1 MAEHAD
7 RIMGG
12 ARDRLEV
19 VYRAMWQDGRAGLHE
34 LAAGTFRSW
43 ARSQYP
49 QLDVAQS
56 GAAGSGASD
65 ASTVV
70 VAKRGQRGDAVA
82 GQRSDGDAA
91 GTATDGSGP
100 AAAAGPRL
108 DLTRET
114 STDGGVTTT
123 TLELVRQA
131 AAAMTVVT
139 TRVLSDARSA
149 WLWVDVEVPA
159 DVPAAPDGPRGEDRS
174 MQPPMSM
181 PTFAAEHG
189 PSQLAVLRDT
199 GVEALVHELLD
210 AGLRDGGRPH
220 LGPEPLSVDPVQ
232 VRDPGHT
239 EAIRNAIVSP
249 QRPVPYLVIAWDPIN
264 RETAMGDM
272 TRRAQSAASQLAGLA
287 RVFVLP
293 LELLT
298 RFQRLVG
305 GELDLQP
312 GEARLYLTGSQDPHR
327 HRTLSAELVRSDPHQ
342 AGRWASHLLRL
353 TLAERE
359 PPPLYGQ
366 ARARLGSQRQAPM
379 LEAGPSPAE
388 RIAALE
394 SERDDL
400 WEALFETREQ
410 RASARQQRDEMSQQ
424 NFDMQEEL
432 QLAQLR
438 ADDLQRQLIDS
449 QDQMVEW
456 LLQAGQGGAAPEA
469 DASKRNY
476 QQVTSIRQALQL
488 ARVNLGRVEIP
499 PEAEHRIADLD
510 SSIES
515 QSWALSVFDGLLALE
530 AYANTG
536 SGFQD
541 FRDWCR
547 RSKHQRVWFA
557 NAKKLAMNESEEVMR
572 QPELR
577 KYRLLP
583 VSAEVASSGTI
594 EMQAHLK
601 LSNASFAPRL
611 YFHDGTR
618 GTNATGKIHIGYIGP
633 HMPTKRFRT

>member
-1 MAEHAD
+1 M
-7 RIMGG
+7 
-12 ARDRLEV
+12 RDRLEV

-34 LAAGTFRSW
+34 LAASTFRSW

-49 QLDVAQS
+49 QLDVAQAS
-56 GAAGSGASD
+56 DAGSGA
-65 ASTVV
+65 AE
-70 VAKRGQRGDAVA
+70 
-82 GQRSDGDAA
+82 
-91 GTATDGSGP
+91 P
-100 AAAAGPRL
+100 AAPTGPRL

-123 TLELVRQA
+123 TLELVHQA
-131 AAAMTVVT
+131 ASAMTAVT
-139 TRVLSDARSA
+139 ARVLSDAGSA
-149 WLWVDVEVPA
+149 WLWVDVEVPVE
-159 DVPAAPDGPRGEDRS
+159 VPADAPTASDGMPGDGQPS
-174 MQPPMSM
+174 MA
-181 PTFAAEHG
+181 TFAAEHG
-189 PSQLAVLRDT
+189 PSQLAVLRTT

-210 AGLRDGGRPH
+210 AGLRGGGRPH

-232 VRDPGHT
+232 VRDAGHT

-264 RETAMGDM
+264 PDTAMGDM

-342 AGRWASHLLRL
+342 AGRWASQLLRL
-353 TLAERE
+353 ALAERE

-366 ARARLGSQRQAPM
+366 ASARLGSQRQAPM

-438 ADDLQRQLIDS
+438 ADDLQRQLIDA

-456 LLQAGQGGAAPEA
+456 LLQAGRGAAAPDA
-469 DASKRNY
+469 DASKRKY

-510 SSIES
+510 SAIES

-536 SGFQD
+536 SGFKD

-547 RSKHQRVWFA
+547 RSRHQRVWFA

-577 KYRLLP
+577 KYRVLP
-583 VSAEVASSGTI
+583 VSAEVASGGTI

-618 GTNATGKIHIGYIGP
+618 GANATGKVHVGYIGP
-633 HMPTKRFRT
+633 HLPTKRFRS

>member
-1 MAEHAD
+1 MAA
-7 RIMGG
+7 GPTAG
-12 ARDRLEV
+12 SRDHLEV
-19 VYRAMWQDGRAGLHE
+19 VYRAMWEDGRAGLHE
-34 LAAGTFRSW
+34 LAAGTFRGW
-43 ARSQYP
+43 AQSQHP
-49 QLDVAQS
+49 HLDVARAAAGGS
-56 GAAGSGASD
+56 GAADAPAAS
-65 ASTVV
+65 AST
-70 VAKRGQRGDAVA
+70 
-82 GQRSDGDAA
+82 
-91 GTATDGSGP
+91 
-100 AAAAGPRL
+100 AAAECRL

-123 TLELVRQA
+123 TLELRRQA
-131 AAAMTVVT
+131 ATGMTVVT
-139 TRVLSDARSA
+139 ARVLSGAEGA

-159 DVPAAPDGPRGEDRS
+159 EVPVMHDSTVSEDRS
-174 MQPPMSM
+174 MPVHM
-181 PTFAAEHG
+181 PTHRAEAV
-189 PSQLAVLRDT
+189 PSHLGALRST
-199 GVEALVHELLD
+199 GVEALVHDLLD
-210 AGLRDGGRPH
+210 AGIRGGGKPH
-220 LGPEPLSVDPVQ
+220 VGPEPLSVDPVQ
-232 VRDPGHT
+232 VRDLAHT
-239 EAIRNAIVSP
+239 EALRNAIVSP
-249 QRPVPYLVIAWDPIN
+249 ERPIPYLLIAWDPIN
-264 RETAMGDM
+264 PDTAMGDM
-272 TRRAQSAASQLAGLA
+272 TRRAHSAASQLAGLA
-287 RVFVLP
+287 RVFVMP
-293 LELLT
+293 LALLT

-327 HRTLSAELVRSDPHQ
+327 HRTLSAELVRSNPHQ
-342 AGRWASHLLRL
+342 AGRWASQLLRL
-353 TLAERE
+353 ALAERE

-379 LEAGPSPAE
+379 LESGPSPAE
-388 RIAALE
+388 RIAVLE
-394 SERDDL
+394 TERDDL

-410 RASARQQRDEMSQQ
+410 RATARQQRDEISQQ
-424 NFDMQEEL
+424 VLDMQEEL

-438 ADDLQRQLIDS
+438 ADDLQRQLIDA

-456 LLQAGQGGAAPEA
+456 LLQAGRRADAPDA
-469 DASKRNY
+469 DASKRKY

-488 ARVNLGRVEIP
+488 ARANLSKIEIP

-510 SSIES
+510 SAIES
-515 QSWALSVFDGLLALE
+515 QSWALGVFDGLLALE

-536 SGFQD
+536 AGFQD

-583 VSAEVASSGTI
+583 VSVGVAPAGRI

-618 GTNATGKIHIGYIGP
+618 GANATGKVHVGYIGP
-633 HMPTKRFRT
+633 HLPTKRFRS

>member
-1 MAEHAD
+1 MVTEHGYRTAD
-7 RIMGG
+7 GV
-12 ARDRLEV
+12 RDRLEV
-19 VYRAMWQDGRAGLHE
+19 VYRAMWEDGRAGLHE

-49 QLDVAQS
+49 QLDVAQAAAADRG
-56 GAAGSGASD
+56 GAADGVTGPAVQHD
-65 ASTVV
+65 P
-70 VAKRGQRGDAVA
+70 RGGTTSEE
-82 GQRSDGDAA
+82 RSD
-91 GTATDGSGP
+91 DGL
-100 AAAAGPRL
+100 AEAGPRL

-131 AAAMTVVT
+131 PSGVTVVT
-139 TRVLSDARSA
+139 ARVLSDARSA

-159 DVPAAPDGPRGEDRS
+159 DAAAGHEGGASDDRS
-174 MQPPMSM
+174 MPM
-181 PTFAAEHG
+181 PTFASEHG
-189 PSQLAVLRDT
+189 PAPLAVLRGT
-199 GVEALVHELLD
+199 GAESLVHELLD
-210 AGLRDGGRPH
+210 AGLQGGGRPH
-220 LGPEPLSVDPVQ
+220 LGPEPLSVDPVHIGD
-232 VRDPGHT
+232 VGHT

-249 QRPVPYLVIAWDPIN
+249 KRPVPYLVIAWDPIN
-264 RETAMGDM
+264 PDTAMGDM

-327 HRTLSAELVRSDPHQ
+327 HRTLSAELVRTDAHQ
-342 AGRWASHLLRL
+342 AGRWASQLLRL

-394 SERDDL
+394 TERDDL

-424 NFDMQEEL
+424 IFDMQEEL

-449 QDQMVEW
+449 QDQMVKW
-456 LLQAGQGGAAPEA
+456 LLQAGQQAAAPEA
-469 DASKRNY
+469 DASKRKY

-488 ARVNLGRVEIP
+488 ARANLARVDIP
-499 PEAEHRIADLD
+499 PAAEHRIADLD
-510 SSIES
+510 STIES

-536 SGFQD
+536 SGFKD

-547 RSKHQRVWFA
+547 RSNHQRVWFA

-577 KYRLLP
+577 KYRMLP
-583 VSAEVASSGTI
+583 VSAEAASGGTI

-618 GTNATGKIHIGYIGP
+618 GANATGKIHVGYIGP
-633 HMPTKRFRT
+633 HLPTKRFRS

>member
-1 MAEHAD
+1 MTAGPTA
-7 RIMGG
+7 GG
-12 ARDRLEV
+12 RNHLEV
-19 VYRAMWQDGRAGLHE
+19 VFRAMWQDGRDGIHE
-34 LAAGTFRSW
+34 LAAGTFRGW
-43 ARSQYP
+43 AQSQHP
-49 QLDVAQS
+49 QLDVARAGGDGEAGAAVTASKRGSARRIVAAGESDADAGYAS
-56 GAAGSGASD
+56 GAPDVPASP
-65 ASTVV
+65 AS
-70 VAKRGQRGDAVA
+70 ADC
-82 GQRSDGDAA
+82 
-91 GTATDGSGP
+91 
-100 AAAAGPRL
+100 RL

-123 TLELVRQA
+123 TLELVRRGA
-131 AAAMTVVT
+131 TGVTVVT
-139 TRVLSDARSA
+139 TRVLSDAEGA

-159 DVPAAPDGPRGEDRS
+159 AASSARDGSLSKSRSIPMPALGADHAS
-174 MQPPMSM
+174 SQP
-181 PTFAAEHG
+181 T
-189 PSQLAVLRDT
+189 VLRET
-199 GVEALVHELLD
+199 GAASLVHELLD
-210 AGLRDGGRPH
+210 AGMRGGGRPH
-220 LGPEPLSVDPVQ
+220 VGPEPLSVDPVQ
-232 VRDPGHT
+232 VRDAAHT

-264 RETAMGDM
+264 PDTAMGDM
-272 TRRAQSAASQLAGLA
+272 TRRAHSAASQLAGLA
-287 RVFVLP
+287 RVFVMP
-293 LELLT
+293 LALLT

-327 HRTLSAELVRSDPHQ
+327 HRTLSAELLRSDPHQ
-342 AGRWASHLLRL
+342 AGRWASALLRL
-353 TLAERE
+353 ALAERE

-410 RASARQQRDEMSQQ
+410 RAAAREQRDEISQQ
-424 NFDMQEEL
+424 VLDMQEEL
-432 QLAQLR
+432 HLAQLR
-438 ADDLQRQLIDS
+438 ADDLQRQLVDA

-456 LLQAGQGGAAPEA
+456 LLQAGQRAEAPDT
-469 DASKRNY
+469 DASKRKY

-488 ARVNLGRVEIP
+488 ARANLSKIEIP
-499 PEAEHRIADLD
+499 PAAEHRIADLD
-510 SSIES
+510 SAIES
-515 QSWALSVFDGLLALE
+515 HSWALSVFDGLLALE

-536 SGFQD
+536 AEFQD

-583 VSAEVASSGTI
+583 VAVSVAPAGHI

-611 YFHDGTR
+611 YFHDATR
-618 GTNATGKIHIGYIGP
+618 GRNSTGKVHVGYIGP
-633 HMPTKRFRT
+633 HLPTKRFRS

>member
-1 MAEHAD
+1 MTAAPTV
-7 RIMGG
+7 GG
-12 ARDRLEV
+12 RDHLDV
-19 VYRAMWQDGRAGLHE
+19 VYRAMWEDGRAGLHE
-34 LAAGTFRSW
+34 LAAGTFRGW
-43 ARSQYP
+43 AQSQHP
-49 QLDVAQS
+49 QLDVSSAGAGGN
-56 GAAGSGASD
+56 GAAD
-65 ASTVV
+65 APV
-70 VAKRGQRGDAVA
+70 AVA
-82 GQRSDGDAA
+82 AA
-91 GTATDGSGP
+91 ER
-100 AAAAGPRL
+100 RL

-123 TLELVRQA
+123 TLELIRQA
-131 AAAMTVVT
+131 ATGMTVVT
-139 TRVLSDARSA
+139 ARVLSDAGSA

-159 DVPAAPDGPRGEDRS
+159 ATAPTTHDGAQRDDRS
-174 MQPPMSM
+174 MPAPL
-181 PTFAAEHG
+181 TAFAPEHG
-189 PSQLAVLRDT
+189 PSQLAVLRST

-210 AGLRDGGRPH
+210 AGIRGGGKPH
-220 LGPEPLSVDPVQ
+220 VGPEPLSVDPVQ
-232 VRDPGHT
+232 VRDAAHT

-264 RETAMGDM
+264 PDTAMGDM
-272 TRRAQSAASQLAGLA
+272 TRRAHSAASQLAGLA
-287 RVFVLP
+287 RVFVMP
-293 LELLT
+293 LALLT

-327 HRTLSAELVRSDPHQ
+327 HRTLSAELVRSDAHQ
-342 AGRWASHLLRL
+342 TGRWASQLLRL
-353 TLAERE
+353 ALAERE

-379 LEAGPSPAE
+379 LEAGPTPAE

-410 RASARQQRDEMSQQ
+410 RATARQQRDEISQQ
-424 NFDMQEEL
+424 VLDMQEEL

-438 ADDLQRQLIDS
+438 ADDLQRQLIDA

-456 LLQAGQGGAAPEA
+456 LLQAGQSAAAPDA
-469 DASKRNY
+469 DASKRKY

-488 ARVNLGRVEIP
+488 ARANLSKIEIP

-510 SSIES
+510 SAIES

-536 SGFQD
+536 ASFQD

-547 RSKHQRVWFA
+547 RSNHQRVWFA

-572 QPELR
+572 RPELR

-583 VSAEVASSGTI
+583 VSVGVAPAGRI

-618 GTNATGKIHIGYIGP
+618 GRNATGKVHVGYIGP
-633 HMPTKRFRT
+633 HMPTKRFRS

>member
-1 MAEHAD
+1 M
-7 RIMGG
+7 
-12 ARDRLEV
+12 RDRLEV

-34 LAAGTFRSW
+34 LAASTFRSW

-49 QLDVAQS
+49 QLDVAEVS
-56 GAAGSGASD
+56 AAGS
-65 ASTVV
+65 
-70 VAKRGQRGDAVA
+70 
-82 GQRSDGDAA
+82 DAA
-91 GTATDGSGP
+91 E
-100 AAAAGPRL
+100 AAAATGPRL

-131 AAAMTVVT
+131 ATGTTVVT
-139 TRVLSDARSA
+139 ARVLSDAGAA
-149 WLWVDVEVPA
+149 WLWVDVEVPVEVRA
-159 DVPAAPDGPRGEDRS
+159 EAPAAPDGMSGEDH
-174 MQPPMSM
+174 QPM

-189 PSQLAVLRDT
+189 PSQLAVLRTT

-210 AGLRDGGRPH
+210 AGLRGGGRPH

-232 VRDPGHT
+232 VRDASHT

-264 RETAMGDM
+264 PDTAMGDM
-272 TRRAQSAASQLAGLA
+272 TRRAQSSASQLAGLA

-293 LELLT
+293 LALLT

-342 AGRWASHLLRL
+342 AGRWASQLLRL
-353 TLAERE
+353 VLAERE

-379 LEAGPSPAE
+379 LDAGPSPAE
-388 RIAALE
+388 RIVALE

-410 RASARQQRDEMSQQ
+410 RAAARQQRDEMSQQ

-438 ADDLQRQLIDS
+438 ADDLQRQLIDA

-456 LLQAGQGGAAPEA
+456 LLQAGQGAAAPEA
-469 DASKRNY
+469 DASKRKY

-510 SSIES
+510 SAIES

-536 SGFQD
+536 SGFKD

-577 KYRLLP
+577 KYRVLP
-583 VSAEVASSGTI
+583 VSAEVASGGTI

-611 YFHDGTR
+611 YFHDSTR
-618 GTNATGKIHIGYIGP
+618 GATATGKIHVGYIGP
-633 HMPTKRFRT
+633 HLPTKRFRT

>member
-1 MAEHAD
+1 MTA
-7 RIMGG
+7 G
-12 ARDRLEV
+12 ATARGRDHLEV
-19 VYRAMWQDGRAGLHE
+19 VYRAMWEDGRDGLHE
-34 LAAGTFRSW
+34 LAASTFRGW
-43 ARSQYP
+43 AQSQHP
-49 QLDVAQS
+49 QLDVARADAR
-56 GAAGSGASD
+56 GNGEAGAS
-65 ASTVV
+65 
-70 VAKRGQRGDAVA
+70 VAAI
-82 GQRSDGDAA
+82 
-91 GTATDGSGP
+91 ATEG
-100 AAAAGPRL
+100 RL

-131 AAAMTVVT
+131 ATGTTVVA
-139 TRVLSDARSA
+139 TRVLSDADSA

-159 DVPAAPDGPRGEDRS
+159 AVTVRREGTPNEDRS
-174 MQPPMSM
+174 IPM
-181 PTFAAEHG
+181 PTVAAEHA
-189 PSQLAVLRDT
+189 PSQLAVLRST
-199 GVEALVHELLD
+199 GVAALVHDLLD
-210 AGLRDGGRPH
+210 AGIRGGGRPH
-220 LGPEPLSVDPVQ
+220 VGPEPLSVDPVQ
-232 VRDPGHT
+232 VRDAAHT

-264 RETAMGDM
+264 PDTAMGDM
-272 TRRAQSAASQLAGLA
+272 TRRAYSAASQLAGLA
-287 RVFVLP
+287 RVFVMP
-293 LELLT
+293 LALLI

-342 AGRWASHLLRL
+342 AGHWASQLLRL
-353 TLAERE
+353 ALAERE

-366 ARARLGSQRQAPM
+366 ARARLGSQRQAPA
-379 LEAGPSPAE
+379 LEAGPSSTE

-394 SERDDL
+394 TERDDL

-410 RASARQQRDEMSQQ
+410 RASARQQRDEISQQ
-424 NFDMQEEL
+424 VLDMQEEL
-432 QLAQLR
+432 HLAQLR
-438 ADDLQRQLIDS
+438 SDDLQRQLIDA

-456 LLQAGQGGAAPEA
+456 LLHAGQRAEAPDA
-469 DASKRNY
+469 DASKRKY

-488 ARVNLGRVEIP
+488 ARANLSKIEIP
-499 PEAEHRIADLD
+499 PAAEHRIADLD
-510 SSIES
+510 SAIES

-536 SGFQD
+536 ADFKD

-572 QPELR
+572 RPELR
-577 KYRLLP
+577 KYRLMP
-583 VSAEVASSGTI
+583 VSDSVEPAGRI

-618 GTNATGKIHIGYIGP
+618 GRNATGRVHVGYIGP
-633 HMPTKRFRT
+633 HLPTKRFRS

>member
-1 MAEHAD
+1 MTAGPTA
-7 RIMGG
+7 GG
-12 ARDRLEV
+12 RDHLEV
-19 VYRAMWQDGRAGLHE
+19 VYRAMWEDGRDGLHE
-34 LAAGTFRSW
+34 LAASTFRGW
-43 ARSQYP
+43 AQSQHP
-49 QLDVAQS
+49 QLDVAR
-56 GAAGSGASD
+56 AAARGNGEAGAS
-65 ASTVV
+65 
-70 VAKRGQRGDAVA
+70 VAA
-82 GQRSDGDAA
+82 
-91 GTATDGSGP
+91 TATEG
-100 AAAAGPRL
+100 RL

-131 AAAMTVVT
+131 ATGMTVVA
-139 TRVLSDARSA
+139 TRVLSDADSA

-159 DVPAAPDGPRGEDRS
+159 AVTVTREGTPNEERS
-174 MQPPMSM
+174 IPM
-181 PTFAAEHG
+181 PTVGAEHAS
-189 PSQLAVLRDT
+189 SQLAVLRAT
-199 GVEALVHELLD
+199 GVAALVHELLD
-210 AGLRDGGRPH
+210 AGIRGGGRPH
-220 LGPEPLSVDPVQ
+220 VGPEPLSVDPVQ
-232 VRDPGHT
+232 VRDAAHT

-264 RETAMGDM
+264 PDTAMGDM
-272 TRRAQSAASQLAGLA
+272 TRRAYSAASQLAGLA
-287 RVFVLP
+287 RVFVMP
-293 LELLT
+293 LALLI

-342 AGRWASHLLRL
+342 AGHWASQLLRL
-353 TLAERE
+353 ALAERE

-366 ARARLGSQRQAPM
+366 ARARLGSQRRAPA
-379 LEAGPSPAE
+379 LEAGPSSTE

-394 SERDDL
+394 TERDDL

-410 RASARQQRDEMSQQ
+410 RASARQQRDETSQQ
-424 NFDMQEEL
+424 VLDMQEEL

-438 ADDLQRQLIDS
+438 SDDLQRQLIDA

-456 LLQAGQGGAAPEA
+456 LLQAGQRAEAPDA
-469 DASKRNY
+469 DASKRKY

-488 ARVNLGRVEIP
+488 ARANLSKIEIP
-499 PEAEHRIADLD
+499 PAAEHRIADLD
-510 SSIES
+510 SAIES

-536 SGFQD
+536 ADFKD

-572 QPELR
+572 RPELR

-583 VSAEVASSGTI
+583 VSDSVEPAGRI

-618 GTNATGKIHIGYIGP
+618 GRNATGKVHVGYVGP
-633 HMPTKRFRT
+633 HLPTKRFRS

>member
-1 MAEHAD
+1 MTAGPAA
-7 RIMGG
+7 GG
-12 ARDRLEV
+12 RDHLEV
-19 VYRAMWQDGRAGLHE
+19 VYRAMWEDGRAGLHE
-34 LAAGTFRSW
+34 LAAGTFRGW
-43 ARSQYP
+43 AQSQHP
-49 QLDVAQS
+49 QLDVARGGPGADGEA
-56 GAAGSGASD
+56 GAARAS
-65 ASTVV
+65 V
-70 VAKRGQRGDAVA
+70 
-82 GQRSDGDAA
+82 
-91 GTATDGSGP
+91 
-100 AAAAGPRL
+100 AAAAADCRL

-123 TLELVRQA
+123 ALELVRQA
-131 AAAMTVVT
+131 SAGATVVS
-139 TRVLSDARSA
+139 TRVLSDADSA

-159 DVPAAPDGPRGEDRS
+159 AVLVAGDRTPDADRS
-174 MQPPMSM
+174 IPM
-181 PTFAAEHG
+181 PTFRAEHAS
-189 PSQLAVLRDT
+189 SQLALLRET
-199 GVEALVHELLD
+199 GVEALVHELLE
-210 AGLRDGGRPH
+210 AGIRGGGRPH
-220 LGPEPLSVDPVQ
+220 VGREPLSVDPVQ
-232 VRDPGHT
+232 VRDAAHT
-239 EAIRNAIVSP
+239 EAIRNAIVSSL
-249 QRPVPYLVIAWDPIN
+249 RPVPYLVIAWDPIN
-264 RETAMGDM
+264 PDTAMGDM
-272 TRRAQSAASQLAGLA
+272 TRRAHSAASQLAGLA
-287 RVFVLP
+287 RVFVMP
-293 LELLT
+293 LTLLT

-342 AGRWASHLLRL
+342 AGRWASQLLRL
-353 TLAERE
+353 ALTERE

-366 ARARLGSQRQAPM
+366 ARARLGSQRRAPM

-410 RASARQQRDEMSQQ
+410 RAAARQQREEISQQ
-424 NFDMQEEL
+424 VLDMGEEL

-438 ADDLQRQLIDS
+438 ADDLQRQLIDA

-456 LLQAGQGGAAPEA
+456 LLQAGQRAEAPEA
-469 DASKRNY
+469 DASKRKY

-488 ARVNLGRVEIP
+488 ARANLSKIEIP
-499 PEAEHRIADLD
+499 TAAEQRIADLD
-510 SSIES
+510 SAIES

-536 SGFQD
+536 AEYKD

-583 VSAEVASSGTI
+583 VSASVDPAGRI

-618 GTNATGKIHIGYIGP
+618 GRNATGKVHVGYVGP
-633 HMPTKRFRT
+633 HLPTKRFRT

>member
-1 MAEHAD
+1 MTAGD
-7 RIMGG
+7 LTGG
-12 ARDRLEV
+12 MRDRLEV

-34 LAAGTFRSW
+34 RAASTFRGW
-43 ARSQYP
+43 AQAQHP
-49 QLDVAQS
+49 QLDVAQ
-56 GAAGSGASD
+56 ASP
-65 ASTVV
+65 
-70 VAKRGQRGDAVA
+70 G
-82 GQRSDGDAA
+82 DGDAA
-91 GTATDGSGP
+91 VST
-100 AAAAGPRL
+100 AAGRLGSAGRHVAAGEADADSGLAPDGPDAPVSDPTAECRL

-131 AAAMTVVT
+131 GTGMTVVT
-139 TRVLSDARSA
+139 ARVLSDAGSA
-149 WLWVDVEVPA
+149 WLWVDVEAPA
-159 DVPAAPDGPRGEDRS
+159 DVPTPLDGTPKGDQS
-174 MQPPMSM
+174 MRPQV
-181 PTFAAEHG
+181 PTFAGEHG

-199 GVEALVHELLD
+199 GAEALVHELLD
-210 AGLRDGGRPH
+210 AGLREGGRPH
-220 LGPEPLSVDPVQ
+220 LGPEPLSVDPVR
-232 VRDPGHT
+232 VRDVAHT

-264 RETAMGDM
+264 PDTAMGDM
-272 TRRAQSAASQLAGLA
+272 TRRAHSAALQLAGLA

-312 GEARLYLTGSQDPHR
+312 GEARLYLTGPQDPHR

-342 AGRWASHLLRL
+342 VGRWASQLLRL

-379 LEAGPSPAE
+379 LDAGPSPAE

-424 NFDMQEEL
+424 IFDMQEEL

-449 QDQMVEW
+449 QDQIVEW
-456 LLQAGQGGAAPEA
+456 LLQAGQRDAAPDA
-469 DASKRNY
+469 DASKRKY

-488 ARVNLGRVEIP
+488 ARVNLGRVDIP

-510 SSIES
+510 SAIES

-536 SGFQD
+536 SGFAD

-547 RSKHQRVWFA
+547 RSNHQRVWFA

-577 KYRLLP
+577 KYRMLP
-583 VSAEVASSGTI
+583 VSAAVASGGKV

-618 GTNATGKIHIGYIGP
+618 GANATGKIHVGYIGP
-633 HMPTKRFRT
+633 HLPTKRFRS

>member
-1 MAEHAD
+1 MPAGD
-7 RIMGG
+7 LTGG
-12 ARDRLEV
+12 MRDRLEV

-34 LAAGTFRSW
+34 RAASTFRGW
-43 ARSQYP
+43 AQGQHP
-49 QLDVAQS
+49 QLDVAQAS
-56 GAAGSGASD
+56 ADSRGATD
-65 ASTVV
+65 ATT
-70 VAKRGQRGDAVA
+70 AAVA
-82 GQRSDGDAA
+82 DSADEC
-91 GTATDGSGP
+91 
-100 AAAAGPRL
+100 RL

-131 AAAMTVVT
+131 ATGMTVVT
-139 TRVLSDARSA
+139 ARVLSDAGSA
-149 WLWVDVEVPA
+149 WLWVDVEAPA
-159 DVPAAPDGPRGEDRS
+159 DVPSALDSTPDTGH
-174 MQPPMSM
+174 SM
-181 PTFAAEHG
+181 PPRVSAFTAEHG
-189 PSQLAVLRDT
+189 PSQLAVLRET
-199 GVEALVHELLD
+199 GVESLVHELLA

-220 LGPEPLSVDPVQ
+220 LGPEPLSVDPVR
-232 VRDPGHT
+232 VRDAAHT

-264 RETAMGDM
+264 PDTAMGDM
-272 TRRAQSAASQLAGLA
+272 TRRAHSAASQLAGLA

-312 GEARLYLTGSQDPHR
+312 GEARLYLTGPQDPHR
-327 HRTLSAELVRSDPHQ
+327 HRTLSAELVRSDAHQ
-342 AGRWASHLLRL
+342 VGRWASQLLRL

-379 LEAGPSPAE
+379 LDAGPSPAE

-424 NFDMQEEL
+424 IFDMQEEL

-438 ADDLQRQLIDS
+438 SDDLQRQLIDS
-449 QDQMVEW
+449 QDQIVEW
-456 LLQAGQGGAAPEA
+456 LLQAGQRDAGPDA
-469 DASKRNY
+469 DASKRKY

-488 ARVNLGRVEIP
+488 ARVNLGRVDIP
-499 PEAEHRIADLD
+499 AEAEHRIADLD
-510 SSIES
+510 SAIES

-536 SGFQD
+536 SGFAD

-547 RSKHQRVWFA
+547 RSNHQRVWFA

-577 KYRLLP
+577 KYRMLP
-583 VSAEVASSGTI
+583 VSPQVAASGKV

-618 GTNATGKIHIGYIGP
+618 GANATGKIHVGYIGP
-633 HMPTKRFRT
+633 HLPTKRFRS